1 MLSLIPC
8 DCVQGICILNEQT
21 PVGYQNGDLKKYG
34 MKIGT
39 GVVAHTPITVES
51 PEMVADTIRRALGF
65 IPEDRVVITA
75 GCGFGRED
83 LSRRIAYYKSV
94 SLVLGINIVRS
105 ELGLGEN
112 MSLLMIIYINF
123 HE

>member
-1 MLSLIPC
+1 M
-8 DCVQGICILNEQT
+8 
-21 PVGYQNGDLKKYG
+21 
-34 MKIGT
+34 
-39 GVVAHTPITVES
+39 AHTPITVES